1 MKVSFD
7 LDDKTKLENMKNVLS
22 SLGVKIDELRLE
34 ESDYFDKY
42 DIRLAPGTRVNKVER
57 SLPDIGLSMRAQ
69 STPRGYS
76 IMKEGVFRI
85 EIQKKELPVSR
96 FEYSRPK
103 TAYAPILLG
112 MNAEGER
119 FYRDL
124 HKMPNLLIGG
134 IPGSGKSVL
143 LHSII
148 LSLIHA
154 HARLFLIDPKLVEF
168 NIYDGSRQVEAMGST
183 VEDTIEIIN
192 SVHKIMDSRF
202 SRLTKNKC
210 RNVHEYNKK
219 VGPNKRMRPVVVVV
233 DEWAD
238 IVLQDKSVQKPLCV
252 IAQKGRAAGIS
263 IILATQR
270 PSSDVISGLIKAN
283 FSGRISMRVATKLE
297 SRIILDQPGGETIN
311 SVGVGLYI
319 DHRVSEPVLFRAPWI
334 EDPNGELR
342 GFKEEE
348 RKKKTFWQRLWG

>member
-1 MKVSFD
+1 MKVAVD
-7 LDDKTKLENMKNVLS
+7 LDDKTKLENMNNVLN
-22 SLGVKIDELRLE
+22 SLGIKVDEIKLE

-42 DIRLAPGTRVNKVER
+42 DIRLTPGTRVNKVER

-85 EIQKKELPVSR
+85 EIQKQELPVSY
-96 FEYSRPK
+96 FKYSKPK

-112 MNAEGER
+112 MNAEGKR

-154 HARLFLIDPKLVEF
+154 RARLFLIDPKLVEF
-168 NIYDGSRQVEAMGST
+168 NLYEGNRQVEAMGST
-183 VEDTIEIIN
+183 VEETLEIIK
-192 SVHKIMDSRF
+192 SVHDIMESRF
-202 SRLTKNKC
+202 SRLTDNKC
-210 RNVHEYNKK
+210 RNIHEYNKK
-219 VGPNKRMRPVVVVV
+219 VKPHKRMRPVVVIV

-238 IVLQDKSVQKPLCV
+238 IVLQNKSVQKPLCV
-252 IAQKGRAAGIS
+252 VAQKGRAAGIS

-297 SRIILDQPGGETIN
+297 SRIILDQSGGETIN
-311 SVGVGLYI
+311 DVGVGLYI

-334 EDPNGELR
+334 EDPDHELR
-342 GFKEEE
+342 EFKAEEY
-348 RKKKTFWQRLWG
+348 KKKTFWQRLWG